1 MSTHQN
7 AFFGLLLA
15 LALFLHGVQGG
26 LKTYCLANEN
36 DCDENWTPFPN
47 MASAL
52 VGYDL
57 PKGNPFATHSIEDPG
72 LRKQIFNATFEDGE
86 DYVLESGIT
95 AREYKMCDTEF
106 TNRGATNMRGYEK
119 AASVSSS
126 AGFGF
131 DIGIEAE
138 EDGGRHEGQLPPVVS
153 IAWQKTK
160 EYEAVRQFIF
170 KTRGAIV
177 ISEAQCITHKVD
189 VSHFL
194 TPGFHPAFIEVLRFL
209 EKQNTTIRQERAFK
223 RFIRDYGTHYV
234 SSAYMGAKLASTVFY
249 TNYERLKYGRQR
261 LYNCSAEN
269 AFKVFKL
276 GGSDDDEE
284 DSSDD
289 SDEDETDSNDPM
301 NSMKMKRCPDI
312 DNLDPER
319 VLSTTFSGK
328 PEEGDLSKWPEQE
341 IKPIPIKFELTP
353 IVNLFTKE
361 NLDERLNVSSSEIL
375 DWFLPLYLKY
385 CLIFDLQCTVEK
397 GCGFNDDCGFNENC
411 ILDRNVKKGY
421 VCQKTSWADV
431 ANWPQLPIQT
441 KPDDAEQRSVVGFEP
456 DSPNISWFFDK
467 DLDQSGSLSDSE
479 LWIRYTEHNWYN
491 QRYQN
496 AIEKL
501 ILEADTNFDR
511 LIDMEEYIKLHE
523 THPWFSEQ
531 ITFMLMN
538 TDNNDHLSRQELLE
552 ASKISPDMHNLGF
565 NQKQLENLIDGL
577 AKIGDKNKDDKITF
591 EEYVSMSRDVFVD
604 NFAPNVFKRIM
615 KNR

>member
-1 MSTHQN
+1 M
-7 AFFGLLLA
+7 
-15 LALFLHGVQGG
+15 
-26 LKTYCLANEN
+26 
-36 DCDENWTPFPN
+36 
-47 MASAL
+47 
-52 VGYDL
+52 
-57 PKGNPFATHSIEDPG
+57 
-72 LRKQIFNATFEDGE
+72 TF
-86 DYVLESGIT
+86 
-95 AREYKMCDTEF
+95 
-106 TNRGATNMRGYEK
+106 
-119 AASVSSS
+119 
-126 AGFGF
+126 
-131 DIGIEAE
+131 
-138 EDGGRHEGQLPPVVS
+138 Q
-153 IAWQKTK
+153 
-160 EYEAVRQFIF
+160 
-170 KTRGAIV
+170 
-177 ISEAQCITHKVD
+177 VD

-421 VCQKTSWADV
+421 VCQSECEF
-431 ANWPQLPIQT
+431 Q
-441 KPDDAEQRSVVGFEP
+441 FETRFP
-456 DSPNISWFFDK
+456 
-467 DLDQSGSLSDSE
+467 
-479 LWIRYTEHNWYN
+479 T
-491 QRYQN
+491 
-496 AIEKL
+496 L
-501 ILEADTNFDR
+501 I
-511 LIDMEEYIKLHE
+511 
-523 THPWFSEQ
+523 
-531 ITFMLMN
+531 
-538 TDNNDHLSRQELLE
+538 
-552 ASKISPDMHNLGF
+552 
-565 NQKQLENLIDGL
+565 
-577 AKIGDKNKDDKITF
+577 
-591 EEYVSMSRDVFVD
+591 
-604 NFAPNVFKRIM
+604 
-615 KNR
+615 